1 MIDVL
6 KEEKESQNFL
16 IYASDHGESLGEH
29 GIYLHGAPMRIA
41 PKQQTHIPVLL
52 WSSENLKEKRKQ
64 ISKNY
69 PTSHQI
75 KNKISHEHLP
85 HTVLD
90 YFNLDTPYLDINK
103 SMLSVEKN

>member
-1 MIDVL
+1 
-6 KEEKESQNFL
+6 
-16 IYASDHGESLGEH
+16 
-29 GIYLHGAPMRIA
+29 MRIA

-69 PTSHQI
+69 PTSNQI